1 MPTPAEQHFG
11 RRIPGWLVLMG
22 FLTALGPIA
31 IDMYLPAFPAMAD
44 NLNTTPAHIERTLA
58 GYLFGLALAQLVYG
72 PIADRFGRRLP
83 LFTGLLIFLIASI
96 GCAYSNSIEQL
107 SMWRMAQAFG
117 GAVTMVVPRAV
128 ISDRLATNDAAKAL
142 SMLMLIM
149 GVTPILAPLI
159 GGQFLIF
166 FDWHV
171 IFIFMAL
178 YAALMLAISW
188 RNMDETLAPHR
199 RQALKPHIIARNYAL
214 LSTHRGFMLYSLAG
228 ALGSAGMF
236 AYISGSPRVIIQIFA
251 IQPSF
256 FGFLFGVSATSFIS
270 LSQVNARLLN
280 RFQLAQLLR
289 VAQITQSIVAVIG
302 ISLSL
307 LGLMTLPI
315 FMLLIVFFMGC
326 LGFINPNATA
336 LALSR
341 HNRRLG
347 SASALLGTMQMLA
360 GALSG
365 LAISAWSSPTTVPLT
380 SIFLFCALASWAC
393 GRLAA
398 SSKT

>member
-1 MPTPAEQHFG
+1 
-11 RRIPGWLVLMG
+11 
-22 FLTALGPIA
+22 
-31 IDMYLPAFPAMAD
+31 
-44 NLNTTPAHIERTLA
+44 
-58 GYLFGLALAQLVYG
+58 
-72 PIADRFGRRLP
+72 
-83 LFTGLLIFLIASI
+83 
-96 GCAYSNSIEQL
+96 
-107 SMWRMAQAFG
+107 
-117 GAVTMVVPRAV
+117 
-128 ISDRLATNDAAKAL
+128 
-142 SMLMLIM
+142 
-149 GVTPILAPLI
+149 
-159 GGQFLIF
+159 
-166 FDWHV
+166 
-171 IFIFMAL
+171 
-178 YAALMLAISW
+178 
-188 RNMDETLAPHR
+188 
-199 RQALKPHIIARNYAL
+199 HIIARNYAL

-270 LSQVNARLLN
+270 MSQVNARLLN
-280 RFQLAQLLR
+280 RFQPAQLLR

-380 SIFLFCALASWAC
+380 SRSEEHTSELQSRFDLVC
-393 GRLAA
+393 RLLL
-398 SSKT
+398 